1 MITLLKMPALFL
13 GMLAVFCCLGS
24 FFIRE
29 NRYESGHLGETVL
42 FGFIAYYF
50 LFELISVPMMVLGA
64 KLHLLAWVWAAVVA
78 VLVIASI
85 CLHLGMWREWGKRSG
100 GFWRGKTAAFYVML
114 VLIGIQL
121 YFVAALQENGSADAA
136 YYVGSVTTNLATDSI
151 SSFDPYTGKA
161 LDFFNIRYVFSM
173 YPAANA
179 VLCRLTGLHP
189 LVVTKVILCM
199 MSVGMVDDAYKAVA
213 DIAADG
219 GTILFVGTKKQAQ
232 DAIAVEAERCGMY
245 YVNERWLGGMLTN
258 FKTIQSRIARLKAI
272 ETMEQDGTFEVLP
285 KKEVIELKKE
295 LAKLQ
300 KNLGGIKEMKR
311 LPDAIFV
318 VDPKKERICVQEAH
332 TLGIPL
338 IGICDTNCD
347 PEELDYVIPGNDDA
361 IRAVKLIV
369 SKMAD
374 AVIEAKQGEAEE
386 AAYEEAAETD
396 AE

>member
-64 KLHLLAWVWAAVVA
+64 KLHLLVWVWAAVVA

-199 MSVGMVDDAYKAVA
+199 MTVVLSYLVYAQIGKALLLSLLY
-213 DIAADG
+213 I
-219 GTILFVGTKKQAQ
+219 
-232 DAIAVEAERCGMY
+232 
-245 YVNERWLGGMLTN
+245 
-258 FKTIQSRIARLKAI
+258 
-272 ETMEQDGTFEVLP
+272 
-285 KKEVIELKKE
+285 
-295 LAKLQ
+295 
-300 KNLGGIKEMKR
+300 
-311 LPDAIFV
+311 
-318 VDPKKERICVQEAH
+318 
-332 TLGIPL
+332 
-338 IGICDTNCD
+338 
-347 PEELDYVIPGNDDA
+347 
-361 IRAVKLIV
+361 
-369 SKMAD
+369 
-374 AVIEAKQGEAEE
+374 
-386 AAYEEAAETD
+386 
-396 AE
+396 

>member
-29 NRYESGHLGETVL
+29 NRYESGHLAETVL

-85 CLHLGMWREWGKRSG
+85 CLHLGMWREWRKRSG

-199 MSVGMVDDAYKAVA
+199 MTVVLSYLVYAQIGKALLKEKQMVWVLLCFISVVNLNFHTIFSNASFLLTRGYEGKAVLCN
-213 DIAADG
+213 IILPFLFYLGLRMYQEKNGKRVWLLFFMTGVAAIDL
-219 GTILFVGTKKQAQ
+219 TMSSMMTVPVAMSAVILPNLVRKK
-232 DAIAVEAERCGMY
+232 
-245 YVNERWLGGMLTN
+245 RWG
-258 FKTIQSRIARLKAI
+258 QSGLYLLA
-272 ETMEQDGTFEVLP
+272 VLP
-285 KKEVIELKKE
+285 CVLVLGVYLLGVRGI
-295 LAKLQ
+295 LQ
-300 KNLGGIKEMKR
+300 I
-311 LPDAIFV
+311 PV
-318 VDPKKERICVQEAH
+318 VR
-332 TLGIPL
+332 
-338 IGICDTNCD
+338 
-347 PEELDYVIPGNDDA
+347 
-361 IRAVKLIV
+361 
-369 SKMAD
+369 
-374 AVIEAKQGEAEE
+374 
-386 AAYEEAAETD
+386 
-396 AE
+396 

>member
-85 CLHLGMWREWGKRSG
+85 CLHLGMWREWRKRSG

-199 MSVGMVDDAYKAVA
+199 MTVVLSYLVYAQIGKALLKEKQMV
-213 DIAADG
+213 
-219 GTILFVGTKKQAQ
+219 
-232 DAIAVEAERCGMY
+232 
-245 YVNERWLGGMLTN
+245 W
-258 FKTIQSRIARLKAI
+258 
-272 ETMEQDGTFEVLP
+272 VLLCID
-285 KKEVIELKKE
+285 EI
-295 LAKLQ
+295 
-300 KNLGGIKEMKR
+300 
-311 LPDAIFV
+311 
-318 VDPKKERICVQEAH
+318 
-332 TLGIPL
+332 T
-338 IGICDTNCD
+338 
-347 PEELDYVIPGNDDA
+347 
-361 IRAVKLIV
+361 
-369 SKMAD
+369 
-374 AVIEAKQGEAEE
+374 
-386 AAYEEAAETD
+386 
-396 AE
+396 

>member
-1 MITLLKMPALFL
+1 
-13 GMLAVFCCLGS
+13 
-24 FFIRE
+24 
-29 NRYESGHLGETVL
+29 
-42 FGFIAYYF
+42 
-50 LFELISVPMMVLGA
+50 MVLGA

-199 MSVGMVDDAYKAVA
+199 MTVVLSYLVYAQIGKALLKEKQQPDSLSVFLLIHAQAKIKQKRED
-213 DIAADG
+213 DIAQYGLSLVSPRQQERRIRKDRMKIQIHNTDKAQEHPYHLFFMTGVAAIDL
-219 GTILFVGTKKQAQ
+219 TMSSMMTVPVAMSAVILPNLVRKK
-232 DAIAVEAERCGMY
+232 
-245 YVNERWLGGMLTN
+245 RWG
-258 FKTIQSRIARLKAI
+258 QSGLYLLA
-272 ETMEQDGTFEVLP
+272 VLP
-285 KKEVIELKKE
+285 CVLVLGVYLLGVRGI
-295 LAKLQ
+295 LQ
-300 KNLGGIKEMKR
+300 I
-311 LPDAIFV
+311 PV
-318 VDPKKERICVQEAH
+318 VR
-332 TLGIPL
+332 
-338 IGICDTNCD
+338 
-347 PEELDYVIPGNDDA
+347 
-361 IRAVKLIV
+361 
-369 SKMAD
+369 
-374 AVIEAKQGEAEE
+374 
-386 AAYEEAAETD
+386 
-396 AE
+396 

>member
-1 MITLLKMPALFL
+1 MSGIGNVRKRKEPNIITLLKMPALFL

-85 CLHLGMWREWGKRSG
+85 CLHLGMWREWRKRSG

-173 YPAANA
+173 
-179 VLCRLTGLHP
+179 
-189 LVVTKVILCM
+189 
-199 MSVGMVDDAYKAVA
+199 
-213 DIAADG
+213 
-219 GTILFVGTKKQAQ
+219 
-232 DAIAVEAERCGMY
+232 
-245 YVNERWLGGMLTN
+245 
-258 FKTIQSRIARLKAI
+258 
-272 ETMEQDGTFEVLP
+272 
-285 KKEVIELKKE
+285 
-295 LAKLQ
+295 
-300 KNLGGIKEMKR
+300 
-311 LPDAIFV
+311 
-318 VDPKKERICVQEAH
+318 
-332 TLGIPL
+332 
-338 IGICDTNCD
+338 
-347 PEELDYVIPGNDDA
+347 
-361 IRAVKLIV
+361 
-369 SKMAD
+369 
-374 AVIEAKQGEAEE
+374 
-386 AAYEEAAETD
+386 
-396 AE
+396 